1 MRNGPAGLK
10 ALAPSAELLA
20 AFQAQKRALAAA
32 GMRPGQAH
40 VEASQA
46 IRYRDRFRREIRS
59 SPEARAALHEVV
71 ALAKA
76 GDLYLMCMCPWKTPG
91 DACHTYLLL
100 ELARELEPRVR
111 LLPEPAPRRAGARG
125 GAATARHYLVRPVRA
140 MPWTRSSPS
149 CHSRTERP

>member
-1 MRNGPAGLK
+1 MRSGTAGLK

-32 GMRPGQAH
+32 GMRPGQA
-40 VEASQA
+40 QA
-46 IRYRDRFRREIRS
+46 KAGRLVRYRERFRREIRS
-59 SPEARAALHEVV
+59 SRDARTALREVV

-91 DACHTYLLL
+91 KACHTYLLL

-111 LLPEPAPRRAGARG
+111 LLPEPAPRRAGA
-125 GAATARHYLVRPVRA
+125 GAARRRRDT
-140 MPWTRSSPS
+140 TS
-149 CHSRTERP
+149 

>member
-1 MRNGPAGLK
+1 MRSGTAGLK

-20 AFQAQKRALAAA
+20 AFQAQKRVLAAA

-40 VEASQA
+40 AEAGRVV
-46 IRYRDRFRREIRS
+46 RYRERFRREIRS
-59 SPEARAALHEVV
+59 NPEARAALRDVI

-91 DACHTYLLL
+91 KACHTYLLL

-111 LLPEPAPRRAGARG
+111 LLPEPAPRRAGA
-125 GAATARHYLVRPVRA
+125 GAARQRQDAIP
-140 MPWTRSSPS
+140 
-149 CHSRTERP
+149 